1 MYKEIYEG
9 IIERAKTRSLK
20 DCYFEKHHIVP
31 RHKGGT
37 NDEENLVDLTYRE
50 HRIVHFLLYKLYKN
64 PEDKC
69 AYVLMYNVGLNR
81 KLEIGKMIGEK
92 HKLSGHI
99 QKLGQLN
106 KETGWINRI
115 KTKESLSKGGKKAGM
130 KAKLTGQ
137 IHAARTP
144 EGSLKGGITAGK
156 LAKERNQ
163 IQNIAKYKGAY
174 VLIMPDGKEFLH
186 AFQAAKYMNVSSNTI
201 SQRCYSGALGYSRRP
216 KKPEEM
222 GMNGVLSSEQD

>member
-1 MYKEIYEG
+1 MYKEIYEK
-9 IIERAKTRSLK
+9 IIKRAKTRSLIN
-20 DCYFEKHHIVP
+20 CYFEKHHIIP
-31 RHKGGT
+31 RHRGGT
-37 NDEENLVDLTYRE
+37 DDVNNLVDLTYRE
-50 HRIVHFLLYKLYKN
+50 HFIVHFLLYKLYKN

-69 AYVLMYNVGLNR
+69 AYTLMYNLGCIR
-81 KLEIGKMIGEK
+81 KIEIGKMIGEK

-106 KETGWINRI
+106 KETGWINKI

-137 IHAARTP
+137 INTIRTP
-144 EGSLKGGITAGK
+144 EGTLKGGISAGK

-163 IQNIAKYKGAY
+163 IQNIAKYKGTY

-186 AFQAAKYMNVSSNTI
+186 AFQAAEYMNVSSNTI
-201 SQRCYSGALGYSRRP
+201 SQRCYSGALGYKRRP
-216 KKPEEM
+216 KKPEEI
-222 GMNGVLSSEQD
+222 GMNGVLSSE